1 MLFTSKR
8 MRCSAAEPQL
18 LHISSLLA
26 PVETFLTDLKLSGVG
41 LSESE
46 VTACF
51 NMQQMAS
58 VTFTAVPQ
66 NNKKVQL
73 INCIKLWTTMKK
85 DSRDWFI
92 IHVCCFCGLN
102 NATTLVRACQRL
114 IPVLPPYD
122 ACVQVVLSR
131 TAHYIGHFILFSA
144 VKEF

>member
-26 PVETFLTDLKLSGVG
+26 PVETFLDLELSEVG

-58 VTFTAVPQ
+58 VAFTAVPQ

-85 DSRDWFI
+85 DSQDWFM
-92 IHVCCFCGLN
+92 CAAF
-102 NATTLVRACQRL
+102 AA
-114 IPVLPPYD
+114 
-122 ACVQVVLSR
+122 
-131 TAHYIGHFILFSA
+131 
-144 VKEF
+144 